1 MDEGGG
7 RRYDEL
13 MRIASLAISLA
24 LLAGTVVA
32 VDHPVGGD
40 KLLLKDPADDG
51 ARRVTFKAARDP
63 AIDPSQTAD
72 PRIVGGELRIIGSA
86 PGDGSSGIIAL
97 DSSLWTGLG
106 NPEGSKGYK
115 FYDRFRGVGIKK
127 VVFKPGDA
135 GGSLIVAGGGANWP
149 YAVVQAQGP
158 IDVRFTIGADVYCA
172 RHTTFVR
179 NEPGR
184 VLARDAPPPA
194 SCGAPP
200 PTTTSTTTTSITTT
214 SIMTTTSTTIPG
226 TCGNG
231 VVDGLEEC
239 DDGGTTP
246 GDGCS
251 ATCELESINPALCA
265 GVPSVSGTGLDTV
278 RIAIGL
284 EAPVH
289 VAGPRLDPSRVFI
302 VEQPG
307 RIQVVENGVQ
317 LPTPFLAIEGIVRYS
332 AFSEEGL
339 LSVAFDPDYE
349 TNRFFYVYYVNN
361 AGDLVIAR
369 YEANPGN
376 PNDALEASEHI
387 IATIS
392 HPTNSNHNG
401 GNLNFAPDG
410 FLYAATGDGGS
421 GGDPSDNA
429 QNDASRLGKLLRID
443 VDTDTITTWAK
454 GLRNPFRFS
463 FDRAN
468 GDIYIGDVGQGS
480 WEEIDY
486 VAGNPMGI
494 NYGWDDM
501 EGRHCFE
508 PAVGCLT
515 AGRVLPVLEYC
526 NSGCA
531 APGDPD
537 CTVAACSVFQS
548 EKGQAVIGGFVYRGC
563 AMPDVQGEYFYSDTY
578 NTWIRS
584 FRGVSGGNAQNLLNR
599 TAELDP
605 PGAQAITSVTSFG
618 EDARGELYLTDY
630 SDGEVYKI
638 IPGP

>member
-1 MDEGGG
+1 
-7 RRYDEL
+7 
-13 MRIASLAISLA
+13 MRTAIFAIALA
-24 LLAGTVVA
+24 LLAGTAVA

-40 KLLLKDPADDG
+40 KLLLKDPANDEG
-51 ARRVTFKAARDP
+51 RRVRFKAVRDP
-63 AIDPSQTAD
+63 AIDPSVTAD
-72 PRIVGGELRIIGSA
+72 PTAVGAELTIVGNGA
-86 PGDGSSGIIAL
+86 GDGSSGTITL
-97 DSSLWTGLG
+97 DESLWTGLG
-106 NPEGSKGYK
+106 NPPGSKGYK
-115 FYDRFRGVGIKK
+115 FLDRLRSTGIKK

-135 GGSLIVAGGGANWP
+135 GGSLVVSGGGANWP
-149 YAVVQAQGP
+149 YAITQPQGA
-158 IDVRFTIGADVYCA
+158 IDVRFTIGTDVYCA
-172 RHTTFVR
+172 RHTTFVT
-179 NEPGR
+179 NETGR
-184 VLARDAPPPA
+184 VLSRDAPAPA
-194 SCGAPP
+194 GCGAPVS
-200 PTTTSTTTTSITTT
+200 TTTSST
-214 SIMTTTSTTIPG
+214 TTTSTTIPAS
-226 TCGNG
+226 CGNG

-239 DDGGTTP
+239 DDGGNAP
-246 GDGCS
+246 GDGCG
-251 ATCELESINPALCA
+251 AACELESVNPALCA
-265 GVPSVSGTGLDTV
+265 GVPTVSGTALDTV
-278 RIAIGL
+278 RIATGL

-289 VAGPRLDPSRVFI
+289 IAGPRLDPSRVFI

-307 RIQVVENGVQ
+307 RIQLVKNGVQ
-317 LPTPFLAIEGIVRYS
+317 LGTPFLAIEGIVRYS
-332 AFSEEGL
+332 AGSEEGL

-369 YEANPGN
+369 YERNPLDED
-376 PNDALEASEHI
+376 DALEASEHI
-387 IATIS
+387 IITIP
-392 HPTNSNHNG
+392 HPIQGNHNG

-410 FLYAATGDGGS
+410 FLYAATGDGGG
-421 GGDPSDNA
+421 GGDPNDNA

-443 VDTDTITTWAK
+443 VDTDTVTNWAK

-508 PAVGCLT
+508 PDPGCLT

-531 APGDPD
+531 APGDPA
-537 CTVAACSVFQS
+537 CTVAACSVFQP

-599 TAELDP
+599 SAELDP
-605 PGAQAITSVTSFG
+605 PGPQAITTVTSFG
-618 EDARGELYLTDY
+618 EDARGELYITDY
-630 SDGEVYKI
+630 SDGEVYKL